1 MIAYRQAPESE
12 YVIPTIVLLREH
24 LETIRRGEIDRAR
37 RRLGKLSAE
46 QKKAIELLTHG
57 LINEI
62 LHGPITALKA
72 ASAEKD
78 PSAAVEIVHR
88 IFDLGE
94 KHKRESRTKTY
105 ADCAVHRACV
115 GQQESL

>member
-24 LETIRRGEIDRAR
+24 LETIRRGEIERAR
-37 RRLGKLSAE
+37 RGLGKLSAE
-46 QKKAIELLTHG
+46 QEKAIELLTQG
-57 LINEI
+57 IINEI

-78 PSAAVEIVHR
+78 PSVSVEMVHR
-88 IFDLGE
+88 IFDLGG
-94 KHKRESRTKTY
+94 KHKRESRTKTP
-105 ADCAVHRACV
+105 AECAGRVTLTLDM
-115 GQQESL
+115 G